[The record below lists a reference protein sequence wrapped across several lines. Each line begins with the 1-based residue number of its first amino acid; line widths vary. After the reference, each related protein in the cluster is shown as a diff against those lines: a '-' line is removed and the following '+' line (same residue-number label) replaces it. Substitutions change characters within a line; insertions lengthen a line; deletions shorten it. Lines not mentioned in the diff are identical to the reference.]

1 MRVKGKS
8 RIGVDKM
15 KEKII
20 CTILILLLQLIQ
32 IICSHEKYGNKKF
45 DIFHILYQISI
56 FIIFQIL
63 IWKVV

>member
-1 MRVKGKS
+1 
-8 RIGVDKM
+8 M

-20 CTILILLLQLIQ
+20 CTILILIFQLIQ
-32 IICSHEKYGNKKF
+32 IICSHEKYSNKKF

>member
-1 MRVKGKS
+1 
-8 RIGVDKM
+8 M

-20 CTILILLLQLIQ
+20 CTILILIFQLIQ
-32 IICSHEKYGNKKF
+32 IISSHEKYSNKKF